1 MAGSGTSAVENG
13 LPGSAGAGAPVA
25 MHAGTPGHKTA
36 TKCYR
41 RNPTLAGT
49 LEVSGPSYNDELSG
63 RARPS
68 SGYASSRLPDSHE
81 GEGPTLRGR
90 SYFEWIVARMRAC
103 ISRGLSLSGAPTARG
118 RTAHARLY
126 AIAFEWLSATC
137 DQASLLLSA
146 GSAICLPINAANST
160 ATLHHHAGSR
170 RQSGVNSGPRL
181 ALSREMRGRRI
192 GRGGSQANSRR
203 AQHVACL
210 RQ

>member
-68 SGYASSRLPDSHE
+68 SGRKE
-81 GEGPTLRGR
+81 EGPTLRGR
-90 SYFEWIVARMRAC
+90 SCFEWIVARMRAR

-181 ALSREMRGRRI
+181 ALSCETRGERI
-192 GRGGSQANSRR
+192 GRGASQANSRCEKS
-203 AQHVACL
+203 VARL